1 MARITKKYLGSDSVD
16 ATKVRFDNN
25 TAFRARDAADSSDIE
40 VFKVDSSDVF
50 QFLVHPQII
59 SSASGDNDVLTLK
72 DLNQE
77 LEGLKPKAAVR
88 AATTASIILD
98 GLQTVDDVVL
108 SAGDRVLVKDQ
119 SAASENGIYDVVDS
133 GAWVRSSD
141 MDELAPVDEV
151 NGAYTFVQ
159 EGTSNAGKGFVQTG
173 SVSDIGVD
181 DLTFIF
187 FNSSSNL
194 VGGDGIDYSGSTIS
208 VELSADPYLEFSS
221 GALQAKVS
229 PDFASAQ
236 SGEVMDAADIKAAVE
251 AAGRTSAR
259 DTFTMNPTFI
269 ANGVEL
275 GSIPI
280 PNSID
285 VQPVGGPTQQF
296 GVDYTVSGN
305 LITFNTDVSGNLLG
319 DLLSDGDVVIIKYV
333 Y

>member
-59 SSASGDNDVLTLK
+59 TSASGDNDVLTLK

-88 AATTASIILD
+88 AATTASITLS

-108 SAGDRVLVKDQ
+108 AAGDRVLVKDQ
-119 SAASENGIYDVVDS
+119 SAASENGIYDV
-133 GAWVRSSD
+133 GAGTWVRSSD

-181 DLTFIF
+181 DLVFIF
-187 FNSSSNL
+187 FNSSSNII
-194 VGGDGIDYSGSTIS
+194 GGDGISYVGSTVS
-208 VELSADPYLEFSS
+208 VDLTADPYLEFDS

-236 SGEVMDAADIKAAVE
+236 SGELMDAADIKSAIE
-251 AAGRTSAR
+251 SAGRTSSREA
-259 DTFTMNPTFI
+259 FTLDATSI
-269 ANGVEL
+269 ANGVTL
-275 GSIPI
+275 ANTPI

-285 VQPVGGPTQQF
+285 VQPVGGPVQQF
-296 GVDYTVSGN
+296 GVDYVISTN
-305 LITFNTDVSGNLLG
+305 LITFSG
-319 DLLSDGDVVIIKYV
+319 DLASVLEDGDVIYVKYV

>member
-59 SSASGDNDVLTLK
+59 TSASGDNDVLTLK

-88 AATTASIILD
+88 AATTASITLS

-108 SAGDRVLVKDQ
+108 AAGDRVLVKDQ
-119 SAASENGIYDVVDS
+119 SAASENGIYDVVDGGS
-133 GAWVRSSD
+133 WVRSSD

-181 DLTFIF
+181 DLVFIF
-187 FNSSSNL
+187 FNSSSNII
-194 VGGDGIDYSGSTIS
+194 GGDGISYVGSTVS
-208 VELSADPYLEFSS
+208 VDLTADPYLEFDS

-236 SGEVMDAADIKAAVE
+236 SGELMDAADIKSAIE
-251 AAGRTSAR
+251 SAGRTSSREA
-259 DTFTMNPTFI
+259 FTLDATSI
-269 ANGVEL
+269 ANGVTL
-275 GSIPI
+275 ANTPI

-285 VQPVGGPTQQF
+285 VQPVGGPVQQF
-296 GVDYTVSGN
+296 GVDYVISTN
-305 LITFNTDVSGNLLG
+305 LITFSG
-319 DLLSDGDVVIIKYV
+319 DLASVLEDGDVIYVKYV

>member
-25 TAFRARDAADSSDIE
+25 TAFRSRDAADSSDIE
-40 VFKVDSSDVF
+40 IFKVDSSDVF

-108 SAGDRVLVKDQ
+108 SSGDRVLVKDQ
-119 SAASENGIYDVVDS
+119 SAASENGIYDVVD
-133 GAWVRSSD
+133 GAAWVRSSD

-181 DLTFIF
+181 ALTFIF

-236 SGEVMDAADIKAAVE
+236 SGELMDAADIKSAIDS
-251 AAGRTSAR
+251 AGRTSSREA
-259 DTFTMNPTFI
+259 FTLDATSI
-269 ANGVEL
+269 ANGVTL
-275 GSIPI
+275 ANTPI

-285 VQPVGGPTQQF
+285 VQPVGGPVQQF
-296 GVDYTVSGN
+296 GVDYVVSTN
-305 LITFNTDVSGNLLG
+305 LITFGG
-319 DLLSDGDVVIIKYV
+319 DLASVLEDGDVIYVKYV

>member
-59 SSASGDNDVLTLK
+59 TSASGDNDVLTLK

-88 AATTASIILD
+88 AATTASISLS
-98 GLQTVDDVVL
+98 GTQTVDGVSVE
-108 SAGDRVLVKDQ
+108 AGDRVLVKDQ
-119 SAASENGIYDVVDS
+119 SAASENGIYDV
-133 GAWVRSSD
+133 GAGPWVRSSD

-159 EGTSNAGKGFVQTG
+159 EGTENAGKGFVQTG

-181 DLTFIF
+181 DLVFIF

-208 VELSADPYLEFSS
+208 VDLTADPYLEFDS

-229 PDFASAQ
+229 PDLMATTS
-236 SGEVMDAADIKAAVE
+236 SGELADALQVKE
-251 AAGRTSAR
+251 AIDSAGRTSSREA
-259 DTFTMNPTFI
+259 FTLDATAI
-269 ANGVEL
+269 ANGVTL
-275 GSIPI
+275 ANTPI

-285 VQPVGGPTQQF
+285 VQPVGGPVQQF
-296 GVDYTVSGN
+296 GVDYVISTN
-305 LITFNTDVSGNLLG
+305 LITFSG
-319 DLLSDGDVVIIKYV
+319 DLASVLEDGDVIYVKYV

>member
-88 AATTASIILD
+88 AATTASITLD

-119 SAASENGIYDVVDS
+119 SAASENGIYDVVD
-133 GAWVRSSD
+133 GAAWVRSSD

-181 DLTFIF
+181 DLVFIF

-208 VELSADPYLEFSS
+208 VDLTADPYLEFDS

-229 PDFASAQ
+229 PDLMATTS
-236 SGEVMDAADIKAAVE
+236 SGELADALQVKE
-251 AAGRTSAR
+251 AIDSAGRTSSREA
-259 DTFTMNPTFI
+259 FTLDATSI
-269 ANGVEL
+269 ANGVTL
-275 GSIPI
+275 ANTPI

-285 VQPVGGPTQQF
+285 VQPVGGPVQQF
-296 GVDYTVSGN
+296 GVDYVISTN
-305 LITFNTDVSGNLLG
+305 LITFSG
-319 DLLSDGDVVIIKYV
+319 DLASVLEDGDVIYVKYV